1 MVFLVTFASFPIT
14 RNYTCS
20 KSKGGLT
27 TNNMLG
33 KTQSDA
39 RPKILVLTQ
48 FIPACRILLLFV
60 EEDYLKLEFN
70 SVSSK

>member
-1 MVFLVTFASFPIT
+1 
-14 RNYTCS
+14 
-20 KSKGGLT
+20 
-27 TNNMLG
+27 MLG

-70 SVSSK
+70 SVSSKLSIEGKEAEWIKW

>member
-1 MVFLVTFASFPIT
+1 
-14 RNYTCS
+14 
-20 KSKGGLT
+20 
-27 TNNMLG
+27 MLG